1 MCTDE
6 EINLLKSIH
15 SIIDRTCETMHTQ
28 DFSDCDLDIVDSV
41 GSPGSSI
48 SELSDIGDIARNI
61 LFENEETNISGNF
74 ILLLFL
80 TLHFYLLWPTFY

>member
-6 EINLLKSIH
+6 EMNLLRSIH
-15 SIIDRTCETMHTQ
+15 CILDRTCETMHTQ
-28 DFSDCDLDIVDSV
+28 DFSDCDLDIIDSV

-61 LFENEETNISGNF
+61 LFENDSGNF

-80 TLHFYLLWPTFY
+80 LLDFYLLWPKN